1 MFGLT
6 STLDDYKCESCNHKH
21 DKTVLYTTYDF
32 SLNNC
37 LILKLKITG
46 NDNRFLDLKVT
57 DFNENSIIIPG
68 DIKNNIF
75 VIKAAI
81 IFRPE
86 DVCNTDSGGHYV
98 CLRRAG
104 QGWLEISDTT
114 STYKNNFVPNLK
126 NVYLLF
132 LEKKHLN

>member
-6 STLDDYKCESCNHKH
+6 STLEDYKCESCNHKH

-32 SLNNC
+32 SLNSC
-37 LILKLKITG
+37 LIWKLKITG
-46 NDNRFLDLKVT
+46 NDNKFLDLEVS
-57 DFNENSIIIPG
+57 DFNENSIQIPG
-68 DIKNNIF
+68 DLKNNRF

-81 IFRPE
+81 IFRPV
-86 DVCNTDSGGHYV
+86 DVNNTDSGGHYV

-104 QGWLEISDTT
+104 HGWLEISDTT
-114 STYKNNFVPNLK
+114 SSYKKYFVPNLK

-132 LEKKHLN
+132 LEKNHLN

>member
-1 MFGLT
+1 
-6 STLDDYKCESCNHKH
+6 
-21 DKTVLYTTYDF
+21 V
-32 SLNNC
+32 
-37 LILKLKITG
+37 KLKITG
-46 NDNRFLDLKVT
+46 NDRFLDLKVT

-81 IFRPE
+81 IFRPK
-86 DVCNTDSGGHYV
+86 DICITASGGHYV

-114 STYKNNFVPNLK
+114 STYKINFVPNLK
-126 NVYLLF
+126 NIYLLL
-132 LEKKHLN
+132 LEKKHFN